1 MIKFAFSR
9 KLIYLLIYFGSW
21 FACLV
26 INIAINRDLGFG
38 SQIVFLWLLTIGKL
52 LGGTSVYIYQYKSL
66 KHNQKTKYFGL
77 ELLYNKDEI
86 KPADQPLKILLL
98 IFFAAGFDSFFS
110 YYNLVNRAY
119 YPKYGCITTIIS
131 SFICAYTLKLK
142 VSKHQRISR
151 LFMSIFLIFVI
162 ILEIVYMPDIAV
174 PKYYIFTNFLLIFQ
188 LIMASLTDCI
198 EKYIV
203 EANFI
208 SPFKVIMFEGCF
220 ELIFSIII
228 SVFHK
233 DPIDEF
239 NKKFTTL
246 GAGLK
251 AVLIFLCTLYTLITG
266 IVNAYKVYCNVI
278 YSPMSR
284 SLIDYFMAPGLNAFS
299 FTDNKTLY
307 NHNSIVYIVL
317 SELFAVLID
326 FFGLVY
332 NEFIILYFFGLEY
345 ETQKE
350 ISQRGIDSDR
360 LSGIMMEDL
369 EDSNDFNDSMN
380 YDE

>member
-1 MIKFAFSR
+1 MKTMIRFAFSR
-9 KLIYLLIYFGSW
+9 KLIYLLIYFISW

-26 INIAINRDLGFG
+26 INIAINRDLRF
-38 SQIVFLWLLTIGKL
+38 SSPITFLYLLTFGKIIGGL
-52 LGGTSVYIYQYKSL
+52 SVYIYQYESL
-66 KHNQKTKYFGL
+66 KLNQKTKYFGL
-77 ELLYNKDEI
+77 ELLYHQDEI

-119 YPKYGCITTIIS
+119 YPKYGCITTIVS
-131 SFICAYTLKLK
+131 SFICSYTLNLK
-142 VSKHQRISR
+142 IGKHQRISR

-162 ILEIVYMPDIAV
+162 ILEIVYMPNIAV

-188 LIMASLTDCI
+188 LILASLTDCI

-203 EANFI
+203 EENLI
-208 SPFKVIMFEGCF
+208 SPFKVIIFEGAF

-228 SVFHK
+228 SIFHK
-233 DPIDEF
+233 NPISEF
-239 NKKFTTL
+239 NKTFETL
-246 GAGLK
+246 DSGLK
-251 AVLIFLCTLYTLITG
+251 IVLIILCIIYMLLTA

-317 SELFAVLID
+317 SELFAVMID
-326 FFGLVY
+326 FLGLVY
-332 NEFIILYFFGLEY
+332 NEFIILYFFGLEH

-350 ISQRGIDSDR
+350 ISRRGSEADR
-360 LSGIMMEDL
+360 LTTIMMQEL
-369 EDSNDFNDSMN
+369 NDVDDDINTD
-380 YDE
+380 D

>member
-1 MIKFAFSR
+1 MKTMIRFAFSR
-9 KLIYLLIYFGSW
+9 KLIYLLIYFISW

-26 INIAINRDLGFG
+26 INIAINRDLHF
-38 SQIVFLWLLTIGKL
+38 SSPITFLYLLTFGKIIGGL
-52 LGGTSVYIYQYKSL
+52 SVYIYQYESL
-66 KHNQKTKYFGL
+66 KLNQKTKYFGL
-77 ELLYNKDEI
+77 ELLYHQDEI

-119 YPKYGCITTIIS
+119 YPKYGCITTIVS
-131 SFICAYTLKLK
+131 SFICSYTLNLK
-142 VSKHQRISR
+142 IGKHQRISR

-162 ILEIVYMPDIAV
+162 ILEIVYMPNIAV

-188 LIMASLTDCI
+188 LILASLTDCI

-203 EANFI
+203 EENLI
-208 SPFKVIMFEGCF
+208 SPFKVIIFEGAF
-220 ELIFSIII
+220 ELI
-228 SVFHK
+228 
-233 DPIDEF
+233 
-239 NKKFTTL
+239 L
-246 GAGLK
+246 
-251 AVLIFLCTLYTLITG
+251 TG

-317 SELFAVLID
+317 SELFAVMID

-332 NEFIILYFFGLEY
+332 NEFIILYFFGLEH

-350 ISQRGIDSDR
+350 ISRRGSEADR
-360 LSGIMMEDL
+360 LTTIMMQEL
-369 EDSNDFNDSMN
+369 NDVDDDINTD
-380 YDE
+380 D